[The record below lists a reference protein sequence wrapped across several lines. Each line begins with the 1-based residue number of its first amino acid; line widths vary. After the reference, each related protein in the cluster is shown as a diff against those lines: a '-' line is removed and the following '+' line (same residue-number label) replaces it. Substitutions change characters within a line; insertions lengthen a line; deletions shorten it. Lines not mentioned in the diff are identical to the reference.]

1 MSSWPYFVAVLAVVV
16 YATANRFPRTVT
28 RVTLPL
34 VTAALFV
41 AAWRVTCHLM
51 EYDLRFPDGSM
62 KRIPVF
68 PTPWETLLAMEQMFR
83 DGTIVRYTIASL
95 YRVAVGFGL
104 AVVLGVPLGLWM
116 GWSTR
121 AFDALNPLV
130 QALRPISPI
139 AWIPLA
145 ILWFGI
151 HDASAIYL
159 VFVTSVFPMVTGT
172 MAAVHTIPSAYVRS
186 ARNFG
191 LSGFEMYRR
200 VLFPASLPQIVIS
213 MRIALG
219 VSWMV
224 IVAAEMIAVESGLGY
239 LINDAR
245 NANNYARVVGGM
257 LCIGLVGVALDVLV
271 RRLERLDE
279 VRWGFPKHG

>member
-1 MSSWPYFVAVLAVVV
+1 VGAWPYITVFGAIVVFATSRRLPRSV
-16 YATANRFPRTVT
+16 TRITSPIATA
-28 RVTLPL
+28 
-34 VTAALFV
+34 AIFV
-41 AAWRVTCHLM
+41 AAWRMSCHWM
-51 EYDLRFPDGSM
+51 EYDLRFPDGTV

-68 PTPWETLLAMEQMFR
+68 PTPLETAQGMWQMFA
-83 DGTIVRYTIASL
+83 DGMILRYTIASVF
-95 YRVAVGFGL
+95 RVAAGFSL
-104 AVVLGVPLGLWM
+104 AVLIGIPLGLWM

-130 QALRPISPI
+130 QVLRPISPI

-151 HDASAIYL
+151 KDAAAIYI
-159 VFVTSVFPMVTGT
+159 VVISSIFPIITGA
-172 MAAVHTIPSAYVRS
+172 MSAVHTIPTAYVRS
-186 ARNFG
+186 AQNFG
-191 LSGFEMYRR
+191 VRGFELYRR

-239 LINDAR
+239 LIMDSR

-257 LCIGLVGVALDVLV
+257 LCIGLVGFFLDWAM

-279 VRWGFPKHG
+279 VRWGFSKLS